1 MRSTK
6 TTSPI
11 DSKGDERD
19 LECNEPMNGMPPP
32 SANRRAEL
40 TALLDMVLQ
49 YSWARKPSIDL
60 KKKKKNTIKKKMC
73 GTIYAQPIDQIN
85 SLNND

>member
-32 SANRRAEL
+32 SANRRAEP
-40 TALLDMVLQ
+40 TGLLDMVLQ
-49 YSWARKPSIDL
+49 YSQARKPSIDL
-60 KKKKKNTIKKKMC
+60 KNKKKYYKKKCMEP
-73 GTIYAQPIDQIN
+73 YMLSQ
-85 SLNND
+85 